1 MLTMNKKSNV
11 IGFTLIC
18 RSSTGQEKSKELVT
32 QTWNHKK
39 NMAGFIIV
47 GNFHMHQI
55 IEFMRSS

>member
-1 MLTMNKKSNV
+1 MLTMNEKSNV

-32 QTWNHKK
+32 QTWNHIK
-39 NMAGFIIV
+39 NMAGFIV